1 MPKYQHRKAT
11 IKDSSL
17 TTPNPRHGSIQLSHI
32 TAKEVITD
40 YKVHKGNLD
49 AMFVEFLK
57 SDSFEREEKDEA
69 QATYQT
75 LKGILKEIK
84 KAGKEVSHE

>member
-1 MPKYQHRKAT
+1 MTIAKQAVKKQSVSPAT
-11 IKDSSL
+11 L
-17 TTPNPRHGSIQLSHI
+17 NPRNGSIQLSHT

-40 YKVHKGNLD
+40 YKVHKSNLD

-69 QATYQT
+69 QATYQA